1 MRRKSKKNKIMLVEE
16 YPIRPPSSHDDGT
29 RTRPPGH
36 QQQRAVSYDV
46 VRPAVMSVQEEEGGG
61 RNYDPIMHGIPC
73 MGSWTKT
80 LGHIDESRLLF

>member
-1 MRRKSKKNKIMLVEE
+1 MLVVE

-61 RNYDPIMHGIPC
+61 DETTIPSC
-73 MGSWTKT
+73 MGSHAWDRGRKHWAT
-80 LGHIDESRLLF
+80 LMRAGFYFNYVTLV